1 MHKDKI
7 LGHLSNASS
16 FASQALANLESGRPN
31 VGQAKASLKIVSN
44 EIDHAVKQLT
54 SHSHSRSRSHSRS
67 LSRGGSRKRT
77 HRKRR
82 AHRKRTRRHH
92 RK

>member
-16 FASQALANLESGRPN
+16 FAAQALANLESGRPN
-31 VGQAKASLKIVSN
+31 VGQAKASLKIVNN

-54 SHSHSRSRSHSRS
+54 SHSHSRSHSRSRS

-82 AHRKRTRRHH
+82 AHHKRTRRHH

>member
-31 VGQAKASLKIVSN
+31 VGQAKASLKIVNN

-54 SHSHSRSRSHSRS
+54 SHSHSRSHSRSRS
-67 LSRGGSRKRT
+67 LSRGGSRKR
-77 HRKRR
+77 R
-82 AHRKRTRRHH
+82 AHRKSTRRHH

>member
-16 FASQALANLESGRPN
+16 FAAQALANLESGRPN
-31 VGQAKASLKIVSN
+31 VGQAKASLKIVNN

-54 SHSHSRSRSHSRS
+54 SHSHSRSHSRS

>member
-16 FASQALANLESGRPN
+16 FASQALSNLESGRPN
-31 VGQAKASLKIVSN
+31 VGQAKASLKIVNN

-54 SHSHSRSRSHSRS
+54 SHSHSRSRS

-82 AHRKRTRRHH
+82 AHRKSTH
-92 RK
+92 RKHRK

>member
-16 FASQALANLESGRPN
+16 FAAQALANLESGRPN
-31 VGQAKASLKIVSN
+31 VGQAKASLKIVNN

-54 SHSHSRSRSHSRS
+54 SHSHSRSHSRSRS

-82 AHRKRTRRHH
+82 AHRKRTRRH